1 MAFKRLSQIMRRSSL
16 FFKENHVLMEE
27 EDKPS
32 DKVVMVEEELDGID
46 MGGIGNLV
54 EILLID
60 EECGNVNVVVDSEVL
75 KAYRC

>member
-1 MAFKRLSQIMRRSSL
+1 
-16 FFKENHVLMEE
+16 MEE